1 MLCEDL
7 TSQLQWT
14 AGFQFCLLLDTQGP
28 PPLTRIVRQKFP
40 RPIALERKALLT

>member
-14 AGFQFCLLLDTQGP
+14 AGFHFCLLLDAEDP
-28 PPLTRIVRQKFP
+28 PPLTRNVR
-40 RPIALERKALLT
+40 LS